1 MLGDP
6 MPFIP
11 RDPAFDGLRRVWDKY
26 RRYGKTAPPGP
37 SLGQGRGSVAT
48 EAEEGRSEAIGP
60 ICGQVDET
68 QKGRRS

>member
-1 MLGDP
+1 MLADL

-37 SLGQGRGSVAT
+37 SLGQGQGSVAT
-48 EAEEGRSEAIGP
+48 EADEGRSGAAGP
-60 ICGQVDET
+60 VSLPVDET
-68 QKGRRS
+68 RKRGQS

>member
-1 MLGDP
+1 MFGDV

-37 SLGQGRGSVAT
+37 SLGQGRGSVPPRPDD
-48 EAEEGRSEAIGP
+48 GRSAAAGP
-60 ICGQVDET
+60 VPLPVDET
-68 QKGRRS
+68 QKRGQL